1 MGAYHYIKRYKSV
14 IVIQTD
20 EISIPASDEDF
31 IRSVPADI
39 WQAAQRGDNDALGKV
54 WDLAIAAGYED
65 EYVDRE
71 YADDVEDTN
80 PEYYYDEWS
89 N

>member
-1 MGAYHYIKRYKSV
+1 MGAYHYIKRYKEV
-14 IVIQTD
+14 IVVQTD
-20 EISIPASDEDF
+20 EISIPATDEDF

-39 WQAAQRGDNDALGKV
+39 WQAAQRGDNDALEKV

-71 YADDVEDTN
+71 YSDDVDSAS
-80 PEYYYDEWS
+80 EYEYDEWS